1 VAVFAFDLGVGF
13 TDHSDVPPVGL
24 DDDALLFGVGFTAD
38 VRVEKLVT
46 GFTWLGRGLPSMC
59 HN

>member
-1 VAVFAFDLGVGF
+1 VAVAFNLGVGF
-13 TDHSDVPPVGL
+13 TGFTSDVPGSL
-24 DDDALLFGVGFTAD
+24 DDDALLFGVDFTSD

-46 GFTWLGRGLPSMC
+46 GFTWLGRGLPSMS